1 MLIIFYKMGDAFFM
15 ALSTNFLHKL
25 GFSLAAVRAINKTF
39 GLFASILGTLY
50 GRYVMQKMS
59 LFKALP
65 IFAILQAI
73 SNFGYW
79 LLAVTPT
86 NIYTTNTVTFH

>member
-1 MLIIFYKMGDAFFM
+1 MLLIIFYKMGDAFFM

-50 GRYVMQKMS
+50 GRYVIYMAVMLCKKCPYLKRYSFS
-59 LFKALP
+59 LFYRL
-65 IFAILQAI
+65 FLI
-73 SNFGYW
+73 SVIGCW
-79 LLAVTPT
+79 Q
-86 NIYTTNTVTFH
+86 